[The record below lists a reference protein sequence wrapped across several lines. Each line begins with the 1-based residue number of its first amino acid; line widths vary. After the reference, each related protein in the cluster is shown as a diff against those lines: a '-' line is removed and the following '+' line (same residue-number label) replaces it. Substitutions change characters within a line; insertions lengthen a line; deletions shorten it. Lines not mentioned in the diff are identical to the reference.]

1 MTLRQAKRE
10 IFKLF
15 RPIIQAPA
23 INNLMDQNDSNFN
36 QDKILSKEYKKFF
49 EDGYIE
55 NDNENIGNPLYKL

>member
-23 INNLMDQNDSNFN
+23 INNLMDQNDPNFN